1 MSISSPS
8 KGHSLRPV
16 ISNSASAP
24 SRHFDRIRS
33 SRLWLVLVNLR
44 TRFLEEHLGLTA
56 GSLTFTTL
64 ISLVPLITVML
75 ALFTAFP
82 MFSSFQG
89 ALEKYFLQN
98 LIPIN
103 IARPVMTG
111 LTQFAM
117 KAKGLGAMGLAFL
130 GITALALMLTID
142 RTLNL
147 IWRVKRPRP
156 LAQRVLVYW
165 AALTLGP
172 LILGG
177 SIALTSY
184 AVTTGRDL
192 LGDLAGNWS
201 IGFNV
206 MQILILAGGVAG
218 LFHYVPNTHVRWRH
232 AAVGGLFVALAFT
245 AAKSGL
251 AWYLKA
257 VPTYSTLY
265 GAFAIVPIFL
275 IWLYLG
281 WVIMLIGAV
290 LAANAP
296 SLGGGMPRRPDT
308 PGVSFALA
316 LDVLRELWRVQGTGR
331 GGLASSQLAHAIRV
345 DPLQLEGVLDSLV
358 GLDWIGRLEEGGAQ
372 RLVLLCQPSLT
383 PAHRLLNA
391 MLAERGAALAPLW
404 QRSDWDRLTL
414 ADLLGDL
421 LAEPQGAP
429 QA

>member
-8 KGHSLRPV
+8 KGQSLRPV
-16 ISNSASAP
+16 ISNSASVS

-98 LIPIN
+98 LIPVN

-201 IGFNV
+201 FGFNV
-206 MQILILAGGVAG
+206 VQILILAGGVAG

-296 SLGGGMPRRPDT
+296 SLGGGMPRRPDA
-308 PGVSFALA
+308 PGVGFALA
-316 LDVLRELWRVQGTGR
+316 LDVLRELWRVQGRGQ

-358 GLDWIGRLEEGGAQ
+358 SLDWVGRLEEGGAQ

-383 PAHRLLNA
+383 PAKRLLNA
-391 MLAERGAALAPLW
+391 MLAEHSAGLASLW

-414 ADLLGDL
+414 ADLL
-421 LAEPQGAP
+421 AEPQGVP